1 MARNKYPEVTVERI
15 LDVSQRLFLEKGYD
29 NTTIQDIVD
38 ELGGLTK
45 GAVYHH
51 FKSKEEIMDAVTD
64 QMFFENNPF
73 EAVRKRSNLND
84 LQKLRETI
92 RLNQADTARTNM
104 TVQAIPITKN
114 PRVLVGMIDSNRRIL
129 TPYFLELIEEGN
141 KDGSIRTEYAKEIAE
156 LLPLLTSLWLLPAVF
171 PATKEDM
178 KRKFS
183 FIKDMLDSMGV
194 PLVDDAIM
202 TLVDEFLSK
211 MPD

>member
-1 MARNKYPEVTVERI
+1 
-15 LDVSQRLFLEKGYD
+15 
-29 NTTIQDIVD
+29 
-38 ELGGLTK
+38 
-45 GAVYHH
+45 
-51 FKSKEEIMDAVTD
+51 MDAVTD

-73 EAVRKRSNLND
+73 EAVRKRSNLNG